1 MTTSDKE
8 WISARVSSQV
18 AEALNEAADLC
29 GATLSNFVVQA
40 ALREAQR
47 VIDREKTIPMSTK
60 DVAMLLDLLDNPP
73 PPNAALSRAFQRFMK
88 VKYGTDSGDSAGKI
102 A

>member
-1 MTTSDKE
+1 MTTLDKE
-8 WISARVSSQV
+8 RISARISSEV
-18 AEALNEAADLC
+18 AQALNEAADLC
-29 GATLSNFVVQA
+29 GTTLSNFVVQA

-47 VIDREKTIPMSTK
+47 VIDREKTISMSTQ

-73 PPNAALSRAFQRFMK
+73 PPNAALSRAFERFTK
-88 VKYGTDSGDSAGKI
+88 VKYGTDSGGSAGEI